1 MVDAVSNL
9 LPEQHRGHFVRIGIP
24 SVEPSRRMTAT
35 KTRSRTR
42 KLMFG
47 SPGLDA
53 AGRVAN
59 R

>member
-9 LPEQHRGHFVRIGIP
+9 PPEQNRGHFVRIGI
-24 SVEPSRRMTAT
+24 SFVESSRRMTAT
-35 KTRSRTR
+35 KARSRAR

>member
-1 MVDAVSNL
+1 MVDTVSNL
-9 LPEQHRGHFVRIGIP
+9 IPEQNRGHFVRIGIP

-35 KTRSRTR
+35 KSRSCTRRP
-42 KLMFG
+42 MFG
-47 SPGLDA
+47 PPGLDA